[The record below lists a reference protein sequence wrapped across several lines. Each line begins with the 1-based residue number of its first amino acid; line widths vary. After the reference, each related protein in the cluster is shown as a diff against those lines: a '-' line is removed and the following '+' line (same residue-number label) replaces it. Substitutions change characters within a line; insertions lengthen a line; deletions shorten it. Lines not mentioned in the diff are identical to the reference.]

1 MSPQVEAALIAGV
14 VSLISLGGT
23 VVVAVIGF
31 RTTRNVTGSTLAE
44 QRIRTLNE
52 RFATAAGQLG
62 SDEPAVRLAGVY
74 AMAGL
79 GDDWE
84 ENRHTC
90 VDVLCAYL
98 RMPYKEPD

>member
-1 MSPQVEAALIAGV
+1 MSPQVQAALIAGI

-44 QRIRTLNE
+44 QHSRTLNE
-52 RFATAAGQLG
+52 RFATAADRLG
-62 SDEPAVRLAGVY
+62 IDKSASIRLAGVY

-79 GDDWE
+79 ADDWE
-84 ENRHTC
+84 YNR
-90 VDVLCAYL
+90 
-98 RMPYKEPD
+98 